1 MVRLSELKS
10 TAQNP
15 RPTRPTAALQD
26 SIITQREE
34 AQSATEEEEEE
45 AAELGAEAAEES
57 RPRRRRPARPLEP
70 EERVRGKSVSA
81 SSTST
86 YSAKQGLKIFGEKN
100 SESSKKKKNLAI
112 VLHPERFT

>member
-10 TAQNP
+10 TAQSP

-45 AAELGAEAAEES
+45 AAELGAEAARKNEGMEPKQKQYS
-57 RPRRRRPARPLEP
+57 VVDVTGPSPPAPNP
-70 EERVRGKSVSA
+70 SQH
-81 SSTST
+81 
-86 YSAKQGLKIFGEKN
+86 QGL
-100 SESSKKKKNLAI
+100 LQ
-112 VLHPERFT
+112 